1 MLRSTASAPCSTPRT
16 GDRAMA
22 SVNVTINGRQFRMAC
37 EDGQEGHL
45 TKLAKELD
53 DRIGELRGNF
63 GEIGDNRLI
72 VMAALTVADELSE
85 ASRKLRQLEEELA
98 ALQDARVAATDRTQ
112 ATQAA
117 IVAAFNSAAERLE
130 AVSRKLNQTVGESK
144 VAIG

>member
-1 MLRSTASAPCSTPRT
+1 
-16 GDRAMA
+16 MA

>member
-1 MLRSTASAPCSTPRT
+1 MS
-16 GDRAMA
+16 

-45 TKLAKELD
+45 TKLAQELD
-53 DRIGELRGNF
+53 ARIEALRGNF

-85 ASRKLRQLEEELA
+85 ATNKLRRLEEELA
-98 ALQDARVAATDRTQ
+98 ALQDARVSMVDRSK

-117 IVAAFNSAAERLE
+117 VVAAFTSAAERLE
-130 AVSRKLNQTVGESK
+130 AVAKKLNQTVGDGK
-144 VAIG
+144 VALG

>member
-1 MLRSTASAPCSTPRT
+1 MRRN
-16 GDRAMA
+16 GDGAMA

-85 ASRKLRQLEEELA
+85 TSKKLRRLEEELA
-98 ALQDARVAATDRTQ
+98 ALQDARVAATDRAQ

-130 AVSRKLNQTVGESK
+130 TVARKLNQTVGNGK
-144 VAIG
+144 IAIG